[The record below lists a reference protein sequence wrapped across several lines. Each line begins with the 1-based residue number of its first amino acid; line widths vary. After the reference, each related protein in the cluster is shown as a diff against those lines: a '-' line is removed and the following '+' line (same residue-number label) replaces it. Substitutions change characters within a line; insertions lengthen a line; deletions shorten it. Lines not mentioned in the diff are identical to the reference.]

1 MAEIE
6 TSWSK
11 ENDVDDYV
19 KDKLKNLGLI
29 KGKDFFEKDGSDYLK
44 DALKGYSK
52 TDKKSGVGV
61 PDFVLEKY
69 TYTDHHESYPCP
81 VFIESKFSLTKLEAL
96 NGDVLKTD
104 EKSIK
109 NYAINGALH
118 YARGA
123 IASGKY
129 RQAFAIGIAG
139 DNKENV
145 KIKVV

>member
-1 MAEIE
+1 MAEMK

-19 KDKLKNLGLI
+19 KDKLRNLGLE

-109 NYAINGALH
+109 IMPLMVPCTMQEEPLLVVNIDKPLL
-118 YARGA
+118 
-123 IASGKY
+123 SVL
-129 RQAFAIGIAG
+129 QGI
-139 DNKENV
+139 
-145 KIKVV
+145 IKKMLKSRLF